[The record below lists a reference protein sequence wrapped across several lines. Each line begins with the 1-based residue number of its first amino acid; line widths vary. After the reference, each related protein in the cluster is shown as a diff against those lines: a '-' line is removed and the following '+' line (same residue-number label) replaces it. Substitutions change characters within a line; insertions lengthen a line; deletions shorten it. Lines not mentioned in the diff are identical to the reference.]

1 MVTLFCSLESPCI
14 LCIRCQRFHFLL
26 CQTMTALDRL
36 MDAKPKRSKGRGSKN
51 GAVKVQRTSVR
62 LNIPGPQL
70 PADVDTSVRV
80 DGDGRDGGVDG
91 LDDAD
96 GASHAQ
102 TWIMSTPEGNPIAAE
117 FLFLLHGA
125 ERADMTSFER
135 VFNLFDGRSDAQ
147 VTQARA
153 QWQEW
158 RKKDEL
164 EMRYFAQDGE
174 GKWEK
179 RG

>member
-1 MVTLFCSLESPCI
+1 MLQVDFYHLTRSDMAEAVVMLVKKSQLAGKKVLVQCPRPAAEAMDEALWTQDSESW
-14 LCIRCQRFHFLL
+14 
-26 CQTMTALDRL
+26 
-36 MDAKPKRSKGRGSKN
+36 
-51 GAVKVQRTSVR
+51 
-62 LNIPGPQL
+62 L
-70 PADVDTSVRV
+70 PH
-80 DGDGRDGGVDG
+80 G

-96 GASHAQ
+96 GASHAHA
-102 TWIMSTPEGNPIAAE
+102 WIMSVPEGNPISAE

-125 ERADMTSFER
+125 ERPDMTSFER

-147 VTQARA
+147 LSEARS

-158 RKKDEL
+158 CKNEVL
-164 EMRYFAQDGE
+164 EMRYFAQDDE

>member
-1 MVTLFCSLESPCI
+1 MPQVDFYHLTRSDMAE
-14 LCIRCQRFHFLL
+14 
-26 CQTMTALDRL
+26 ALVML
-36 MDAKPKRSKGRGSKN
+36 VKKSQLAGKR
-51 GAVKVQRTSVR
+51 VLVQCPRPAAEAMAEALWTRDPDSW
-62 LNIPGPQL
+62 IPHGL
-70 PADVDTSVRV
+70 D
-80 DGDGRDGGVDG
+80 DGDGV
-91 LDDAD
+91 
-96 GASHAQ
+96 SHAQ

-147 VTQARA
+147 VAQART

-158 RKKDEL
+158 RKDSDL
-164 EMRYFAQDGE
+164 EMRYFAQDDE